1 LSHFHKRSMGFS
13 CGEYGGGEEGERSGE
28 TIFPLGVRI
37 SYHFGM
43 VDAGIVEHEHDQ
55 LVWIT
60 ALQDL

>member
-1 LSHFHKRSMGFS
+1 MGFS